1 MRVIARAL
9 RNTWDDLFTL
19 CVINVITLALQ
30 LTIVLG
36 PPALAAMHFVCHRVS
51 EGNAI
56 KLETYF
62 SALKT
67 HFGVG
72 WRVCAPVVIVAAL
85 MIYNLRF
92 YGTFAAQWA
101 AFVQGLWLAGLV
113 FVAAVQFYLLPFWMA
128 QEDKRVRVT
137 LRNSAL
143 VAAANPLYTLTLLVA
158 SVGLTVLF
166 LAVTPLFVLFGLTVW
181 TMFGNAAV
189 ADRVAYARDRASQL
203 SEKADTHAQRPKR

>member
-1 MRVIARAL
+1 M
-9 RNTWDDLFTL
+9 
-19 CVINVITLALQ
+19 INVITLALQ

-62 SALKT
+62 EAIKRC
-67 HFGVG
+67 FGVG
-72 WRVCAPVVIVAAL
+72 WRTCAPVTVLVVL
-85 MIYNLRF
+85 MLYNLNF
-92 YGTFAAQWA
+92 YAGFDATWS

-113 FVAAVQFYLLPFWMA
+113 FVAAIQFYLLPFWMT
-128 QEDKRVRVT
+128 QEDKRVRVA

-143 VAAANPLYTLTLLVA
+143 VAAANPLYTLTLLIA
-158 SVGLTVLF
+158 SVAFTLLF

-189 ADRVAYARDRASQL
+189 ADRVANARDRAG
-203 SEKADTHAQRPKR
+203 KAETHAQRPQR